1 MDFLKQLYTC
11 YESTESQLD
20 KIPEDIIK
28 EIQKNIKKGAQDV
41 KLIWSNALELVHKAY
56 EVSSVQRPTPDMPN
70 AWKQYEKNLQYAV
83 EQLSYYRGLKGDWR
97 MSSSVFHESMQPSN
111 KENMYHV
118 VINTPSGSS
127 MYTVRNQN
135 IDKII
140 SDITDSLP
148 QYNIT
153 TIKNNDTTVLEFDQY
168 GIKKNI
174 KAIITKLKKRY
185 TTNF

>member
-1 MDFLKQLYTC
+1 MNFLKQLYSC

-56 EVSSVQRPTPDMPN
+56 EVTSVQRPTPDMPN

-97 MSSSVFHESMQPSN
+97 MSSSVFHESTQPYSN
-111 KENMYHV
+111 DNLYHV
-118 VINTPSGSS
+118 VINTPSGSN

-140 SDITDSLP
+140 SDIKESLT
-148 QYNIT
+148 QYNMT
-153 TIKNNDTTVLEFDQY
+153 TIKNNDTIVLEFDQY
-168 GIKKNI
+168 GIRKNI
-174 KAIITKLKKRY
+174 KAIITKAKKAY
-185 TTNF
+185 SSKF